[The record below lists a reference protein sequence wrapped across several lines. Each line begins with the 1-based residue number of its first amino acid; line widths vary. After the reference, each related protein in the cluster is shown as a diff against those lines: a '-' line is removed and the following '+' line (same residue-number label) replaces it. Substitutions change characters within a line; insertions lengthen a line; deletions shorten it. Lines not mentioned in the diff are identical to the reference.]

1 METLSHKILSS
12 SEDKFNSFRTRNQ
25 KNTLDGD
32 YNCGGYA
39 LGTFNWFL
47 PYNNFN
53 SNYSFALNLL
63 EEYNDIDYVMEML
76 FEKNVEN
83 ILNFLKDKIR
93 RIYSLKELLQNED
106 LIAFRICIIYD
117 SEFNE
122 LEDTDF
128 HFRLYH
134 NGKWTEKMGATTIVE
149 CSSYEEEIWNEG
161 FGFEYL
167 NPTAL
172 FALKI

>member
-63 EEYNDIDYVMEML
+63 EEYNDIHY
-76 FEKNVEN
+76 K
-83 ILNFLKDKIR
+83 
-93 RIYSLKELLQNED
+93 
-106 LIAFRICIIYD
+106 
-117 SEFNE
+117 
-122 LEDTDF
+122 
-128 HFRLYH
+128 
-134 NGKWTEKMGATTIVE
+134 
-149 CSSYEEEIWNEG
+149 
-161 FGFEYL
+161 
-167 NPTAL
+167 
-172 FALKI
+172 